1 MLNKVKKY
9 IENNKKIVLTFSI
22 FLILIS
28 LIIFVKKFDSEEKED
43 LNIINLKKND
53 NIADENLSNQSYD
66 EYTIVIHITGE
77 VKNEGI
83 IKIPEGGRI
92 SDAIDKAGGLTD
104 DADISRINLAYELED
119 GQKIY
124 IPNKKDKSVENYIS
138 DGVDSIVLPE
148 ETESSSKTS
157 LININKATS
166 EELQTLNGIGETLA
180 ESIISYRTEN
190 GKFKNIE
197 DIKNVAGIGD
207 SKYEKI
213 KDSIK
218 VR

>member
-1 MLNKVKKY
+1 MLNKVKIYLEK
-9 IENNKKIVLTFSI
+9 NKKI
-22 FLILIS
+22 ILIIS
-28 LIIFVKKFDSEEKED
+28 VFAVLLTLIFVVKSFDSTEKQD
-43 LNIINLKKND
+43 LNIISLKND
-53 NIADENLSNQSYD
+53 ENENIEDSSTSSYD

-92 SDAIDKAGGLTD
+92 SDAIDKAGGLTE
-104 DADISRINLAYELED
+104 DADINRINLAYELED

-124 IPNKKDKSVENYIS
+124 IPSKKDKNVENYIS

-148 ETESSSKTS
+148 ESESTSKTS
-157 LININKATS
+157 LININKAS
-166 EELQTLNGIGETLA
+166 LEELQTLNGIGESLA
-180 ESIISYRTEN
+180 ESIITYRTEN

-213 KDSIK
+213 KDNIK
-218 VR
+218 VK